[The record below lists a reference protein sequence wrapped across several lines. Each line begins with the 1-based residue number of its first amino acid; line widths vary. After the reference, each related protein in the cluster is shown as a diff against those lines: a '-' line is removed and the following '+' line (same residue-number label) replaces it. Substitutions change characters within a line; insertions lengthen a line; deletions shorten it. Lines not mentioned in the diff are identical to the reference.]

1 MELGGAYTGPTQDR
15 ILRQAAD
22 MGVETYLTN
31 EVENTIWHEHVNI
44 QDLLIKEYLSSHTIS
59 NILCLSTY

>member
-31 EVENTIWHEHVNI
+31 EVENTIWHEHVR
-44 QDLLIKEYLSSHTIS
+44 SHIF
-59 NILCLSTY
+59 NLHDMI